1 MASFATPQRLAR
13 KAADFIA
20 APLVAAERVLAAG
33 IPTVQPSRSEP
44 LARGKHDVAAP
55 RPLAPIPLFRPDARP
70 ALQRAPHPK
79 QSPAPTMLASSEG
92 VQHADTQEAAPEAV
106 HGVVQARIAVKK
118 AGPLTARERLNAGGT
133 PPIQRKSITGL
144 PDARKAGVAA
154 LSGVMLDTVR
164 VRGNAPKAKPILQT
178 KTGAML
184 GGAVIQRAYVG
195 ADAKED
201 VALFP
206 KDPVADEAV
215 DLSTSASAARAAA
228 LGITS
233 INLKHYL
240 NRHTFKYQPLTSA
253 STYPPQTGMF
263 PIGTDKDAVKSM
275 VIEAIG
281 KVPAGKTVT
290 ADIESVSVDLANG
303 LKVNLGALAGN
314 KLQAFFPQSG
324 TGFHSYT
331 NVELQAIKAE
341 KDALEAP
348 AKALA
353 AKALKDKKDKQAAEK
368 AEKAAKNKAFLAA
381 KAAKAATPP
390 PATTPVVASSTPTP
404 VKT

>member
-1 MASFATPQRLAR
+1 MPSTAEEGRHADAR
-13 KAADFIA
+13 EAVPAALQDTAQPRISVKQTRF
-20 APLVAAERVLAAG
+20 
-33 IPTVQPSRSEP
+33 PTVGR
-44 LARGKHDVAAP
+44 
-55 RPLAPIPLFRPDARP
+55 
-70 ALQRAPHPK
+70 
-79 QSPAPTMLASSEG
+79 M
-92 VQHADTQEAAPEAV
+92 
-106 HGVVQARIAVKK
+106 
-118 AGPLTARERLNAGGT
+118 LNAGSAL
-133 PPIQRKSITGL
+133 PVQRKNVTGL
-144 PDARKAGVAA
+144 PDALKAGVEG
-154 LSGVMLDTVR
+154 LSGIMLDDVR
-164 VRGNAPKAKPILQT
+164 VRYNSPKAAEI
-178 KTGAML
+178 GALAYAQGTEIHVGPGQDQHLPHEAWHVVQQKQGRVQPTVHVRGAAVNDDAGLEKEAKVMGAKAIQMKAMP

-206 KDPVADEAV
+206 KEQVADEAI
-215 DLSTSASAARAAA
+215 DLSTSASSARAAA
-228 LGITS
+228 LGITGV
-233 INLKHYL
+233 NLKHYL
-240 NRHTFKYQPLTSA
+240 NRHTFKYQPLSSA

-275 VIEAIG
+275 VVEAIG
-281 KVPAGKTVT
+281 LVPAGKTVT
-290 ADIESVSVDLANG
+290 ADIESISVDLANG

-353 AKALKDKKDKQAAEK
+353 AKALKDKKDKQDAEK

-381 KAAKAATPP
+381 KAAKAATPVVTP
-390 PATTPVVASSTPTP
+390 STTTPVTT
-404 VKT
+404 T